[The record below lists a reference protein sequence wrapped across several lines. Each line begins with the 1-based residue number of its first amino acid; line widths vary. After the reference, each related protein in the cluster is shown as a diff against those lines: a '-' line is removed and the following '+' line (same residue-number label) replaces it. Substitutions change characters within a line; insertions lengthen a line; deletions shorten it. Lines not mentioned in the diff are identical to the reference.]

1 MMKKNIFTYRQ
12 AVAQDIPDMV
22 ELLRQLFTIEKDFN
36 FNPGKHRVGL
46 WMLVQS
52 ESSKIFVAE
61 KDGRLAGMCTLQILA
76 STAEGAKVG
85 LLEDMVI
92 DESCRHEGAGTL
104 LLEAATKWAK
114 KSGLKRIQLLADK
127 YNMPA
132 LNFYHKY
139 NWSTTSLIA
148 IRKLL

>member
-1 MMKKNIFTYRQ
+1 MKKNMFTCRQ
-12 AVAQDIPDMV
+12 AVAQDIPDMI

-36 FNPGKHRVGL
+36 FYPEKHLVGL
-46 WMLVQS
+46 WMLFQS
-52 ESSKIFVAE
+52 QSSKIFAAE
-61 KDGRLAGMCTLQILA
+61 KEGHLVAMCTLQIII

-85 LLEDMVI
+85 MLEDLVV
-92 DESCRHEGAGTL
+92 DESCRHEGAGAL
-104 LLEAATKWAK
+104 LLEVATDWAK

-139 NWSTTSLIA
+139 NWTTTNLVDF
-148 IRKLL
+148 RKLL